1 MTDYDLRFP
10 DEATARELIGSTL
23 GANRD
28 AEDGS
33 TFLACFT
40 EDYAMDLIGTIYNN
54 AIVDSDG
61 VVITQPK
68 AINGWHVNL
77 RLLNDQEL
85 PYELATFVINPKT
98 PYRTWA

>member
-1 MTDYDLRFP
+1 MTDYNLRFP
-10 DEATARELIGSTL
+10 DEATTYELIGSTL
-23 GANRD
+23 SSSRED
-28 AEDGS
+28 EDGRI
-33 TFLACFT
+33 FLACFT
-40 EDYAMDLIGTIYNN
+40 EDYVMDLIGIIYNN